1 MISEFFFEVGRDNNC
16 FQQKCADGYV
26 FQTAVWCQGGEGP
39 EGLIRIVFGQNFP
52 VGWRVPTSRGGLN
65 S

>member
-1 MISEFFFEVGRDNNC
+1 MFSTKNLRFWIFFFWW
-16 FQQKCADGYV
+16 K
-26 FQTAVWCQGGEGP
+26 VWCQGGEGP
-39 EGLIRIVFGQNFP
+39 EGFFIRIFFGQNFP